1 MAAKVAEGWAANVR
15 VENGEGGGGE
25 GRWRRERRRAAAAE
39 GGGGC
44 EVEMARAAAARAAA
58 VRVGGRA
65 GRGGEGGRRRGAV
78 AARVAEGW
86 AAEAATAGT
95 STSRVDDGNSGR
107 PRAGHGA
114 GRRLASQSGP
124 PRLSCDPWA
133 PRPRPEARP
142 TRRRCGCTPAPSGG
156 APQGHHLWFGF
167 GGGGSRT
174 YEGQLWRGSGRART
188 HNRRAQRLA
197 GRSQGTSCTASSH
210 GRMTRP
216 GARGLETVVGG

>member
-1 MAAKVAEGWAANVR
+1 M
-15 VENGEGGGGE
+15 GGGE
-25 GRWRRERRRAAAAE
+25 GRWRL
-39 GGGGC
+39 GWQ
-44 EVEMARAAAARAAA
+44 
-58 VRVGGRA
+58 RA
-65 GRGGEGGRRRGAV
+65 GRRRSPLQGQA
-78 AARVAEGW
+78 
-86 AAEAATAGT
+86 
-95 STSRVDDGNSGR
+95 SRVDDGNSGR

-142 TRRRCGCTPAPSGG
+142 TRRRCGCTPVLSGG

-197 GRSQGTSCTASSH
+197 GRSQGTSCAASSH
-210 GRMTRP
+210 GRMTRL
-216 GARGLETVVGG
+216 GARGLATVGGWVVECQPCSQHEV